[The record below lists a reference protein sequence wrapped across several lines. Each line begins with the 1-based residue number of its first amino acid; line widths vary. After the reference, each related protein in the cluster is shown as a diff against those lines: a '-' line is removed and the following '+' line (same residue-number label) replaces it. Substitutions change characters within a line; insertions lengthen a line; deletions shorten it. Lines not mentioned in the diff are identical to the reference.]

1 MPNLRAVTLYLVI
14 VIKLCTISKFLLT
27 LFILEETELCTLI
40 KVEDVKTEVDPLDF
54 IDTYLDNSTYQ
65 DDKNSLEPDNKIG
78 ILRIDILV
86 SKL

>member
-1 MPNLRAVTLYLVI
+1 M
-14 VIKLCTISKFLLT
+14 
-27 LFILEETELCTLI
+27 

-65 DDKNSLEPDNKIG
+65 DDKNSLEPDSKIG
-78 ILRIDILV
+78 IFKIDIFV